1 MKAKVDQ
8 NLCIGCGIC
17 EGDLPEVFLLGD
29 AGVAEVIMDPVEAEY
44 HERLKQVVLDCPTT
58 AISIDGDEADDADAD
73 ALSEPEEHFET
84 TTDCCGEDAS
94 DAVDEESNH
103 TNTERKEK
111 MKVKVVEDL
120 CIGCGICE
128 GIAPEVFSLET
139 EPYAVVLL
147 DPVPEEFHATTR
159 EAAEAC
165 PEAAIVIEE

>member
-8 NLCIGCGIC
+8 DLCIGCGIC
-17 EGDLPEVFLLGD
+17 EGDLPEVFVLGD
-29 AGVAEVIMDPVEAEY
+29 AGVAEVIMDPVESRY
-44 HERLKQVVLDCPTT
+44 HDQLKQVVLDCPTT
-58 AISIDGDEADDADAD
+58 AISTEEDEAEQNLVNTTHESCCCED
-73 ALSEPEEHFET
+73 SE
-84 TTDCCGEDAS
+84 G
-94 DAVDEESNH
+94 VDEET
-103 TNTERKEK
+103 TNNKTERNLK

-147 DPVPEEFHATTR
+147 DPVPEEFHAATR